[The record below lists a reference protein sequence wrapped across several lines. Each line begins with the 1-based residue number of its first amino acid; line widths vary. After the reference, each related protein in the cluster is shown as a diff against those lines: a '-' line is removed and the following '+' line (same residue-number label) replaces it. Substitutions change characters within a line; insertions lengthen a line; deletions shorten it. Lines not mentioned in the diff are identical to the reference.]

1 MVQHA
6 AGCCHALQ
14 YAPRAGSRGKCSSNS
29 SQYHLIQFFF
39 ISVEVSCRI
48 QDKVCREKY
57 HHDMIV
63 AFPHEKLHGIRRVSN
78 PATRKDLDA
87 RTWGVFWYSSKC
99 PVLFETMVQIK
110 QKRGHGVETPHPRR
124 FWCGIQTFADVSLRR
139 IVVSE
144 VCQMY

>member
-1 MVQHA
+1 
-6 AGCCHALQ
+6 
-14 YAPRAGSRGKCSSNS
+14 
-29 SQYHLIQFFF
+29 
-39 ISVEVSCRI
+39 
-48 QDKVCREKY
+48 
-57 HHDMIV
+57 
-63 AFPHEKLHGIRRVSN
+63 VSN
-78 PATRKDLDA
+78 PVTRKDLAA

-144 VCQMY
+144 VRQMYSNPTDYVESLSNVFTHLRTRMYLHTFAQVSFGHVVVSEVRQICVRVETAPHKRPTDYSGLIFE